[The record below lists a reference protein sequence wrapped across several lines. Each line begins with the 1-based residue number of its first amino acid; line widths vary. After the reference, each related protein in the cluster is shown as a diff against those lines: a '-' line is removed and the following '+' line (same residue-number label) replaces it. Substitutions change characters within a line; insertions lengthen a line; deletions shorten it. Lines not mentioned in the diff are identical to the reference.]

1 MKLSRILAAA
11 LASLAASL
19 VFAMGHAATAQA
31 QYGGTQGFIIDPA
44 EGYPGDTVNLLGT
57 GCGANTTVV
66 FTILQNG
73 QIIATTRANADPDG
87 TFFVEGVVIP
97 DIAPGTYDVEAHCGT
112 RSMVAQMTVL
122 ARSRPP
128 GPLAFTGANSVP
140 LIRAG
145 VILVAAGAL
154 ALFGVRRR
162 RQAEAVPS

>member
-1 MKLSRILAAA
+1 MKLSRILALG
-11 LASLAASL
+11 LASVAASL
-19 VFAMGHAATAQA
+19 VFAMGYAATAQA

-44 EGYPGDTVNLLGT
+44 EGFPGDTVNLLGT

-73 QIIATTRANADPDG
+73 QIIATTSANADPDG

-97 DIAPGTYDVEAHCGT
+97 DIPAGTYDIEARCGT

-140 LIRAG
+140 LIRVG
-145 VILVAAGAL
+145 VILLAGGAL

-162 RQAEAVPS
+162 RQIEPASS